1 MDGLFTVFGLG
12 TAFGVFCSWMYD
24 VIRKRNQPVARGD
37 SFEAFHGDD
46 VMPAPEPVI
55 VARSVEP
62 ILRSEFNTTAQAT
75 EGTGSVVKASEFMA
89 PIAIKDAEA
98 KDVRSDNSE
107 KALPNEDKHTEQPS
121 KTDVTFD
128 VSDVPFSDTLSF
140 DTLTP
145 ELPSE
150 EAAWVPHTLS
160 TPRVVL
166 LLNTN
171 VVREVQEN
179 DFPALMREFGILFDS
194 EQATIFQNGGAVV
207 VGHDT
212 IQLSQV

>member
-37 SFEAFHGDD
+37 SFEAFHGKD

-55 VARSVEP
+55 MVRSLEP
-62 ILRSEFNTTAQAT
+62 TLTSDFSGNEKVTDDAGGVI
-75 EGTGSVVKASEFMA
+75 KASNQMA
-89 PIAIKDAEA
+89 PIATTD
-98 KDVRSDNSE
+98 
-107 KALPNEDKHTEQPS
+107 DKRTKQPS
-121 KTDVTFD
+121 EMDVTFD
-128 VSDVPFSDTLSF
+128 VSNVPFSETLSF
-140 DTLTP
+140 DTLDA
-145 ELPSE
+145 ELPNE
-150 EAAWVPHTLS
+150 EAAWVPNKLG

-166 LLNTN
+166 LLNKN

-179 DFPALMREFGILFDS
+179 DFPALMREFGILIDS
-194 EQATIFQNGGAVV
+194 EQAKIFQNGGAVI
-207 VGHDT
+207 VGPDT